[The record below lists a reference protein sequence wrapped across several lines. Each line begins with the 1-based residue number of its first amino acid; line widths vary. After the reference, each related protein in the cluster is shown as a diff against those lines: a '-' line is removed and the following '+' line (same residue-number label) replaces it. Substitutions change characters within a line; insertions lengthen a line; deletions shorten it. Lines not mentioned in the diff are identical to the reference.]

1 MLVYVHAHNNTTTIL
16 YNSPYFRPRTGTLEG
31 IAVSAFVGVVSGYY
45 IFNPLLQEMAANR
58 AERERLEAL
67 ESQQGQQG
75 GGGGS
80 QGGQEKQQPKQA
92 QQNVKQK

>member
-67 ESQQGQQG
+67 EQQG
-75 GGGGS
+75 GGQGGGAGAK
-80 QGGQEKQQPKQA
+80 GGQEGQVQQPKQNA
-92 QQNVKQK
+92 KQKE